1 MISANF
7 TYDSFDEETK
17 KYINRAIDMYLL
29 IKNKDLSYYHKD
41 IIRSGDRD
49 LSLQDKKAYSFLLA
63 VDYLDDKTKKPFDE
77 EVGFNMDEYCKF
89 IGLDKS
95 SIKKIKPLKE
105 EEYRD
110 FFEDDFSLFLKVYLD
125 EYSRFGKEVKVIKP
139 EVIMSAMCTAHHAG
153 SDIVENYFEQHNRD
167 FQSTCYDN
175 PLYKMLEAICEKNGF
190 VVWEDQKQKKDDDDW
205 SLPPLPPLISG
216 NHSNIEF
223 NNMIQ
228 FLSKEGNI
236 EEPKPKMKIDVTESP
251 IWDYIDVL
259 KKKFIGQEEF
269 AEEMF
274 YNLVNNFQLSQ
285 MKGVNAGRSIIFVDG
300 PSGTGKTAITT
311 DIAEKLCV
319 PCVCSSITHYT
330 ASGYVGGDL
339 KDLLEQLYEKSN
351 RDLNLAQRGIIILD
365 EFDKVAINGDR
376 DLSMK
381 QAVQDQLLSLLGGE
395 KYSFT
400 VGRSLFGGNDIEF
413 DTSKLTIVC
422 LGAITNLRE
431 EKTSNKQTIGFTTEE
446 KEEDTS
452 YVIKPEDLIKM
463 GLQKELVGRI
473 NTFLHTKDYSVEDL
487 EKILKESSI
496 SPMVGFKEWAEAL
509 GKKVVIDDE
518 VYPLVAEKAYD
529 LNTGARSLQTV
540 MNSIRT
546 RFLKTVLRGEEKELS
561 LTPDDVN
568 AAYAKTINR
577 AKRG

>member
-1 MISANF
+1 
-7 TYDSFDEETK
+7 
-17 KYINRAIDMYLL
+17 
-29 IKNKDLSYYHKD
+29 
-41 IIRSGDRD
+41 
-49 LSLQDKKAYSFLLA
+49 
-63 VDYLDDKTKKPFDE
+63 
-77 EVGFNMDEYCKF
+77 
-89 IGLDKS
+89 
-95 SIKKIKPLKE
+95 
-105 EEYRD
+105 
-110 FFEDDFSLFLKVYLD
+110 
-125 EYSRFGKEVKVIKP
+125 
-139 EVIMSAMCTAHHAG
+139 
-153 SDIVENYFEQHNRD
+153 
-167 FQSTCYDN
+167 
-175 PLYKMLEAICEKNGF
+175 MLEAICEKNGF

-216 NHSNIEF
+216 NYSNIEF

-228 FLSKEGNI
+228 FLSKEGNV
-236 EEPKPKMKIDVTESP
+236 EEPKVKIKVDVTEST

-269 AEEMF
+269 AEEIF

-311 DIAEKLCV
+311 DIAEKLGV

-351 RDLNLAQRGIIILD
+351 HDLNLAQRGIIILD

-395 KYSFT
+395 KYSLT
-400 VGRSLFGGNDIEF
+400 VGRSLFGGHDIEF
-413 DTSKLTIVC
+413 DTSKLTFVC

-431 EKTSNKQTIGFTTEE
+431 EKTSNKQTIGFSTEE

-487 EKILKESSI
+487 EKILRESSI
-496 SPMVGFKEWAEAL
+496 SPMVGFEEWAEAL
-509 GKKVVIDDE
+509 GKKVIIDDE

-546 RFLKTVLRGEEKELS
+546 RFLKTVLRGKENDLH
-561 LTPDDVN
+561 LGADDVN